1 MRALINGVEGGTL
14 DLVRGTDATWYL
26 SIIGDKGEIVNLTG
40 ETVTVEFYNRADR
53 ANAATLSQAATLT
66 TAASGHCTLT
76 ITDANSALL
85 AYGTNYWAFAKR
97 VDAGALISYAPI
109 PTLVKA
115 V

>member
-14 DLVRGTDATWYL
+14 NLTRGQDATWYL
-26 SIIGDKGEIVNLTG
+26 DILTDLGDLVVLTG
-40 ETVTVEFYNRADR
+40 ETVTLEFYNAANR
-53 ANAATLSQAATLT
+53 ANAATLSQAVVLT
-66 TAASGHCTLT
+66 TPTLGFATVT

-85 AYGTNYWAFAKR
+85 AYGTNYWVFVKR

-115 V
+115 I